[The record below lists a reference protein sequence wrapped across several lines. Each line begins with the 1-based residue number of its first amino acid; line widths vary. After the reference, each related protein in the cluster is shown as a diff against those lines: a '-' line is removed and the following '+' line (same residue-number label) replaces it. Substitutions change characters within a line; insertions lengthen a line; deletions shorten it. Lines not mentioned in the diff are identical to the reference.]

1 MRAARRLQSLR
12 VMTTPQD
19 HSHIDAA
26 PQSLVAFARSAVFER
41 TYREGMT
48 LVEDM
53 AAYLDGPG
61 RSEART
67 LPRMAA
73 LAYAGETMRLTTR
86 LMQVASWLMVHRAVR
101 DGELTPENA
110 REEKYRL
117 VDRPSMKA
125 ETFVAQAADLPAA
138 LRALG
143 ARADAL
149 YDRVVRLDAGFEA
162 ALSPG
167 GLAGQLARL
176 KAAFGE

>member
-1 MRAARRLQSLR
+1 
-12 VMTTPQD
+12 
-19 HSHIDAA
+19 
-26 PQSLVAFARSAVFER
+26 
-41 TYREGMT
+41 
-48 LVEDM
+48 
-53 AAYLDGPG
+53 
-61 RSEART
+61 
-67 LPRMAA
+67 
-73 LAYAGETMRLTTR
+73 
-86 LMQVASWLMVHRAVR
+86 
-101 DGELTPENA
+101 
-110 REEKYRL
+110 
-117 VDRPSMKA
+117 MKA